1 MLQFIQI
8 LYFTLS
14 VYDPLKDLKHTLG
27 TDTAGTTFTAGF
39 SLGKAHKE
47 TCNLYH
53 TGMFIHNNQT
63 TGTNDRTVF
72 LNRVKIKGYIQM
84 FFCQTSTGWSTD
96 LNSLKRST
104 GFQSSADIKDNF
116 P

>member
-14 VYDPLKDLKHTLG
+14 VYDPLKDFKHTLG
-27 TDTAGTTFTAGF
+27 ANTAGTTFTAGF
-39 SLGKAHKE
+39 SLSEAHKE

-53 TGMFIHNNQT
+53 TGMFIHNYQT
-63 TGTNDRTVF
+63 TGTDDGIKF
-72 LNRVKIKGYIQM
+72 LNGIKIKRMIDLVID
-84 FFCQTSTGWSTD
+84 QTSTGWSTD

-104 GFQSSADIKDNF
+104 GFQSSADIKNDF